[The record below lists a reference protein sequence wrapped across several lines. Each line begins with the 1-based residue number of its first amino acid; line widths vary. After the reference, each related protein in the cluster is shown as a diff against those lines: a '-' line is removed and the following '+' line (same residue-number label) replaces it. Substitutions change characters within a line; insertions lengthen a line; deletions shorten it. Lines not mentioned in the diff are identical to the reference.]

1 MDPKPYKNNTQLA
14 FDILRGLW
22 LLRDAEALLPYAKA
36 FIHRETISADEN
48 TAKPRLYTDSGDY
61 EDTLQKPDIEA
72 KKVVVIPLHGATTKY
87 WNCSNDGTLA
97 LAETLEEFAAREDV
111 IGFVLDVDSPG
122 GAANSIM
129 PLVQAIWFV
138 RSLGK
143 PIIAHCD
150 QCASAALWIASQCDA
165 VYMDNEM
172 SEIGSLGAYASVLD
186 NRTNLQT
193 GEKIIYVYAD
203 ESGDKNKAVREALE
217 GRYDSMKKELSALVS
232 RFRAAVEKGRPNL
245 NTEAEGVLSGAMF
258 YTEDAISVG
267 LADGQLSLQECIE
280 NVFIR
285 AEINNS

>member
-1 MDPKPYKNNTQLA
+1 
-14 FDILRGLW
+14 
-22 LLRDAEALLPYAKA
+22 
-36 FIHRETISADEN
+36 
-48 TAKPRLYTDSGDY
+48 
-61 EDTLQKPDIEA
+61 
-72 KKVVVIPLHGATTKY
+72 
-87 WNCSNDGTLA
+87 
-97 LAETLEEFAAREDV
+97 
-111 IGFVLDVDSPG
+111 
-122 GAANSIM
+122 
-129 PLVQAIWFV
+129 
-138 RSLGK
+138 
-143 PIIAHCD
+143 
-150 QCASAALWIASQCDA
+150 
-165 VYMDNEM
+165 M

-217 GRYDSMKKELSALVS
+217 GRYDTMKKELSVLVS

>member
-97 LAETLEEFAAREDV
+97 LAEALEEFAAREDV

>member
-1 MDPKPYKNNTQLA
+1 MDPTPYKNNTQLA

-36 FIHRETISADEN
+36 FIHRENLNLEEN
-48 TAKPRLYTDSGDY
+48 TTKPRLYSESGDY
-61 EDTLQKPDIEA
+61 DDILQKPDIEA
-72 KKVVVIPLHGATTKY
+72 KKVAVIPLHGATIKY

-97 LAETLEEFAAREDV
+97 LAEYMEVCASREDV

-122 GAANSIM
+122 GAVNSIM
-129 PLVQAIWFV
+129 PLVQAIRFV
-138 RSLGK
+138 RSMGK
-143 PIIAHCD
+143 PIVAHCD

-203 ESGDKNKAVREALE
+203 ESSDKNKAVREALE
-217 GRYDSMKKELSALVS
+217 GRYDTMKKELSTLVE
-232 RFRAAVEKGRPNL
+232 RFRTAVEKGRPKL
-245 NTEAEGVLSGAMF
+245 DTKAEGVLTGAMF
-258 YTEDAISVG
+258 YTQDAIAVG

>member
-1 MDPKPYKNNTQLA
+1 MDPKTHKNNTQLA

-36 FIHRETISADEN
+36 FIHRENLTLEDTSS
-48 TAKPRLYTDSGDY
+48 KPRLYTESGDY
-61 EDTLQKPDIEA
+61 EDMLQKPDSEA
-72 KKVVVIPLHGATTKY
+72 KKVVIIPLHGATTKY

-97 LAETLEEFAAREDV
+97 LAEALEAFAAREDV

-129 PLVQAIWFV
+129 PLVQAIWLV
-138 RSLGK
+138 RSMGK

-165 VYMDNEM
+165 VYMDNDM

-203 ESGDKNKAVREALE
+203 ESDDKNKAVREALE
-217 GRYDSMKKELSALVS
+217 GRYDTMKKELSVLVS
-232 RFRAAVEKGRPNL
+232 RFRAAVEKGRPGL
-245 NTEAEGVLSGAMF
+245 DTKAEGVLTGAMF
-258 YTEDAISVG
+258 YADDAIAVG
-267 LADGQLSLQECIE
+267 LADGKLTLQECIE

-285 AEINNS
+285 AEFN